1 MAQLR
6 RVLVV
11 RSPVRSPLGRKVGAD
26 RHVRHA
32 VLSDKKNI
40 NIDSVL
46 MQKNRMK
53 EE

>member
-1 MAQLR
+1 MAQPR

-11 RSPVRSPLGRKVGAD
+11 RSPIRSPLGRKIGAD
-26 RHVRHA
+26 RHERHA

-40 NIDSVL
+40 NIDGVL
-46 MQKNRMK
+46 MQNRMK